1 MTAGKLQFCQN
12 DWNLLK
18 GKDRK
23 DETEVEVQGTTRKLS
38 RDADLCSLQRSST
51 AKAKSRHLWNFQDIS
66 FSIHSTRV
74 NRYCKTKLFMGGEVR
89 YNAVYRTRTEWTLRL
104 SGLLINKVWKRI
116 FDAEKV
122 NLQAEQKVNRGFCT
136 WIECAYCM
144 CVYVI
149 KTSMSHS
156 GESTLTHNS
165 ANAERMSP
173 KQHDSCCF
181 LTPNLNHLSPLTQK
195 MFWRMFMLK
204 LNALF
209 TENVVLCCSSQIFQI
224 IKHTLL
230 QYVAKKKKK
239 NFTKKNNKTPGEL
252 ISVVTIEWCRYYISL

>member
-1 MTAGKLQFCQN
+1 MCSEWQLGNFSFVRMTEIYWRGRTEKMKQKLRFREP
-12 DWNLLK
+12 L
-18 GKDRK
+18 
-23 DETEVEVQGTTRKLS
+23 
-38 RDADLCSLQRSST
+38 A
-51 AKAKSRHLWNFQDIS
+51 NFQEMLICAHFKEAPRPRLKVDICGI
-66 FSIHSTRV
+66 F
-74 NRYCKTKLFMGGEVR
+74 KTFHFQ
-89 YNAVYRTRTEWTLRL
+89 YTQPEWTDTVRQSSLWEER
-104 SGLLINKVWKRI
+104 SGIMQFTAQGPSEPFGSQGFWSIKYEREYS
-116 FDAEKV
+116 DAEKV

-136 WIECAYCM
+136 GIECAYCM

-230 QYVAKKKKK
+230 QYVAKKKKLY
-239 NFTKKNNKTPGEL
+239 KKKTIKPQGN
-252 ISVVTIEWCRYYISL
+252 